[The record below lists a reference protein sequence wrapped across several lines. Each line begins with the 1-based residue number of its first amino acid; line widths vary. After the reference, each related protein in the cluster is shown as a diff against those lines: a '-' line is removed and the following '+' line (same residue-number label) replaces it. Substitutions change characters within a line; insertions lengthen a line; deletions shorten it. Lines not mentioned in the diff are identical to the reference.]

1 MAWVRVIRVSV
12 SVDKLKPKWC
22 QRSADGGGR
31 DVSSDRARRWHESV
45 PQRTDRSVPPHC
57 VDITLQFMLPS
68 TASSLA
74 EITKIPLYSTY
85 TLKLMIKD
93 N

>member
-31 DVSSDRARRWHESV
+31 DVSSDRARRWYESV

-57 VDITLQFMLPS
+57 VDITLQFILQPCFL
-68 TASSLA
+68 TRGNYQNT
-74 EITKIPLYSTY
+74 ITDSTY